1 MATDVARL
9 QSQAR
14 LIRCQ
19 ADGAGLWTLSLSGK
33 GLADFF
39 LFFLR
44 EREHI
49 GRILKAALIEG
60 EIDRATATRAAG
72 VNPATGTKLIRRI
85 FFTEG
90 QTLYSMA
97 SEPLD
102 AVPRPVVLECRKV
115 QGGETP
121 GHGIL
126 SNSFSVQESVRPASF
141 SRTALR
147 KSGAMGSAPCSH
159 SRRMY
164 VRMAASGSSP
174 KAPSGGMS
182 SW

>member
-1 MATDVARL
+1 M
-9 QSQAR
+9 
-14 LIRCQ
+14 
-19 ADGAGLWTLSLSGK
+19 SLSGK

-102 AVPRPVVLECRKV
+102 VVPRPVVLEKAERCRAARRPV
-115 QGGETP
+115 T
-121 GHGIL
+121 
-126 SNSFSVQESVRPASF
+126 ES
-141 SRTALR
+141 
-147 KSGAMGSAPCSH
+147 
-159 SRRMY
+159 
-164 VRMAASGSSP
+164 
-174 KAPSGGMS
+174 
-182 SW
+182 